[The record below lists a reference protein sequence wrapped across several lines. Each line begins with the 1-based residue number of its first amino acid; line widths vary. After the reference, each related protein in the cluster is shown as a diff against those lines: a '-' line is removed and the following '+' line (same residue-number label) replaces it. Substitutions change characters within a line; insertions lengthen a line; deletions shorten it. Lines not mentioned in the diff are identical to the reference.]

1 MPNKAISYL
10 CLNPMN
16 LTLRIKL
23 HKIDLSEGAIQT
35 GHFNKV
41 AEDDNGNKKRLE
53 NDICADSFDCFIG
66 WLL

>member
-1 MPNKAISYL
+1 MKRTPFYMICKTMPNKAISYL

-35 GHFNKV
+35 GHFNTTV
-41 AEDDNGNKKRLE
+41 EDDR
-53 NDICADSFDCFIG
+53 
-66 WLL
+66 

>member
-1 MPNKAISYL
+1 MKRTPFYIICKTMPNKAISYL

-23 HKIDLSEGAIQT
+23 SKIDSSEGAIQT

-41 AEDDNGNKKRLE
+41 AEDDR
-53 NDICADSFDCFIG
+53 
-66 WLL
+66 W